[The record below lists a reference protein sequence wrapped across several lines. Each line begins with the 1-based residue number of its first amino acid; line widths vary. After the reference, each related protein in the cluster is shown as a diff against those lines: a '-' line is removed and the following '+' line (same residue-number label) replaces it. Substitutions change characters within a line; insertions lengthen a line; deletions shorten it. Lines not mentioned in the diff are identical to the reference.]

1 MINCK
6 KTYLAESKSLGF
18 NLAGVNRGVGTYQAL
33 LPWVS
38 EISQFAAIQHLCP
51 AGQTASTKGGEE
63 CRRAHPRHGYSS
75 PEVFWAIPNK
85 LEANNDERYHQK
97 VVWKRPP
104 ERSFQK
110 STLGVLGRSNGTDCR
125 VGNFI
130 RDEHGLRG
138 NDRARGSGLRG
149 PGFSHD
155 SNAQPAGRACRAVG
169 RRALR
174 WSVRLCR
181 SLRASLAEHKLVAS
195 HFNIRSAAAI
205 PPEGTLKMP
214 CAHDT
219 VSSQPAIS
227 T

>member
-18 NLAGVNRGVGTYQAL
+18 QLAGVNRGVGTYQAL

-38 EISQFAAIQHLCP
+38 EISQFAVIQHLCP

-75 PEVFWAIPNK
+75 PEVAWFIPTK

-97 VVWKRPP
+97 VVWSRSP
-104 ERSFQK
+104 ERSSKK
-110 STLGVLGRSNGTDCR
+110 SALGVLGRSIRTGCR
-125 VGNFI
+125 VGNDV
-130 RDEHGLRG
+130 RNKRELRG
-138 NDRARGSGLRG
+138 NDGARGSGLRG
-149 PGFSHD
+149 PGFIHD
-155 SNAQPAGRACRAVG
+155 RHAQPAGRPCRAVG
-169 RRALR
+169 RHALR
-174 WSVRLCR
+174 WNVRLDR
-181 SLRASLAEHKLVAS
+181 SHRASQAELELVAS
-195 HFNIRSAAAI
+195 HNKIGPAAAI

-214 CAHDT
+214 CIHDT
-219 VSSQPAIS
+219 VSSQLTIS